1 MRAVR
6 TISLGLASVIALAL
20 HSYILGFTLLCPAAL
35 ARHPPS
41 TTRSNRNRN
50 SPPSHSH
57 SHSPWIDCKV
67 SPRARTLGDF
77 RCPSL
82 AASASPH
89 AQHHHAGTHAAHA
102 ETHAA
107 RDAAD
112 GSGGGDA
119 SPLPGIP
126 GGLHGGVASP
136 PPGRT
141 HGGTAWSQHYVES
154 VLALRHAPLLY
165 HHPLERHFLTDP
177 VKVWAGGIA
186 GFGLHMLAL
195 SLSPLLYHNPLDRQF
210 LKDPV
215 KMCGGVRRRDAGWRS
230 RQMMAVR
237 GCPSNCQSNHL
248 PRHKPGMDPTTHHR
262 QPPPPPPALQWAEGA
277 KLYDRFMQPVTEPS
291 LPSSPPVPLQWAE
304 GAKLYDRFMRP
315 VSSSGS
321 DATPHGS
328 VTRGGSGDGNS
339 TDGQGATLQPELFH
353 SFLCALDTPEREE
366 AMLGSGFDA
375 EGRYWNRGGGGG
387 RWAPQRAVC

>member
-1 MRAVR
+1 MRAAW
-6 TISLGLASVIALAL
+6 TISLGLTSVIALVL
-20 HSYILGFTLLCPAAL
+20 HSYLLLGVALLSPAAY
-35 ARHPPS
+35 AGRPPS
-41 TTRSNRNRN
+41 TTRSNRGGN
-50 SPPSHSH
+50 SH

-186 GFGLHMLAL
+186 GFGGCICSHRV
-195 SLSPLLYHNPLDRQF
+195 SLLY
-210 LKDPV
+210 
-215 KMCGGVRRRDAGWRS
+215 CTTT
-230 RQMMAVR
+230 
-237 GCPSNCQSNHL
+237 PSI
-248 PRHKPGMDPTTHHR
+248 DI
-262 QPPPPPPALQWAEGA
+262 
-277 KLYDRFMQPVTEPS
+277 
-291 LPSSPPVPLQWAE
+291 SSKIQ
-304 GAKLYDRFMRP
+304 
-315 VSSSGS
+315 
-321 DATPHGS
+321 
-328 VTRGGSGDGNS
+328 
-339 TDGQGATLQPELFH
+339 
-353 SFLCALDTPEREE
+353 
-366 AMLGSGFDA
+366 
-375 EGRYWNRGGGGG
+375 
-387 RWAPQRAVC
+387 